1 MAGYDP
7 RVSDLVG
14 FGYSLKI
21 LISKRRSG
29 GADEAALGPFS

>member
-14 FGYSLKI
+14 CGYSLKI
-21 LISKRRSG
+21 LLSKRRSG
-29 GADEAALGPFS
+29 SADAAALGPFS